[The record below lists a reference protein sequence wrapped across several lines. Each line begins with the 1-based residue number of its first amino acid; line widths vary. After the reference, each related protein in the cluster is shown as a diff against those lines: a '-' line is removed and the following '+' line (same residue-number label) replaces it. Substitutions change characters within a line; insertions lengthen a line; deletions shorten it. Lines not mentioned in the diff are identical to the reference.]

1 MLRTASVTR
10 WRRGLTAAVHGRH
23 LSSKKP
29 GAPLKERFV
38 SVDRSGLKQPHLH
51 ALLKDNTHVQA
62 LGQQKKAAN
71 ENELTRFLHSLI
83 AVRGPI
89 TVAEFMRHALSHP
102 VHGYYMKR
110 DVFGTKGDFTTAPEI
125 SQMFG
130 ELIGVWCVATWQQM
144 GSPSHVKVV
153 EVGPGRG
160 SLMEDFVRTAKQ
172 FPAFYKALEI
182 HLVEISPALRE
193 LQQTKLLAVK
203 TSADSFRLPM
213 DGPAIC
219 WHDDLSHVPEGP
231 TLFVAQELFDA
242 LPVHHDNPDHFRFV
256 VSPGPTPATRVY
268 IGKEK
273 IVTPDVQLPVKSAN
287 VSNPSKNPQDIL
299 DDLNESAA
307 RITAHLEALE
317 NESSVEVV
325 PVLSPG
331 VQVGDRIEISPLGI
345 ALVQDMASRIAKH
358 GGAALVVDYGRD
370 HASEVSL
377 RGIQHHQFVS
387 VLREPGDV
395 DLSIDVDFNTLKRYA
410 TAEPNVRAYGPI
422 GQGLFLKEMGIEH
435 RMAALFQHASE
446 ETQENIYD
454 AYERLVNPD
463 QMGSIFKAMALVSD
477 KVVGDPVG
485 FPSNDTN

>member
-62 LGQQKKAAN
+62 LGQQKKSAN

-242 LPVHHDNPDHFRFV
+242 LPSFNR
-256 VSPGPTPATRVY
+256 
-268 IGKEK
+268 
-273 IVTPDVQLPVKSAN
+273 
-287 VSNPSKNPQDIL
+287 
-299 DDLNESAA
+299 
-307 RITAHLEALE
+307 
-317 NESSVEVV
+317 
-325 PVLSPG
+325 
-331 VQVGDRIEISPLGI
+331 
-345 ALVQDMASRIAKH
+345 
-358 GGAALVVDYGRD
+358 
-370 HASEVSL
+370 
-377 RGIQHHQFVS
+377 IQHLIQ
-387 VLREPGDV
+387 D
-395 DLSIDVDFNTLKRYA
+395 
-410 TAEPNVRAYGPI
+410 
-422 GQGLFLKEMGIEH
+422 
-435 RMAALFQHASE
+435 
-446 ETQENIYD
+446 
-454 AYERLVNPD
+454 
-463 QMGSIFKAMALVSD
+463 
-477 KVVGDPVG
+477 
-485 FPSNDTN
+485 